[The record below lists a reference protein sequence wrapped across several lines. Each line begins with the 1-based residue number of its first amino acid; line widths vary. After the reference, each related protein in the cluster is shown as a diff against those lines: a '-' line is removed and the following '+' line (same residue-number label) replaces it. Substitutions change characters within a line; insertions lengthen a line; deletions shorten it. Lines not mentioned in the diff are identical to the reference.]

1 MLRFFFN
8 FIFLLLS
15 LQLTLSAKDININ
28 ELVKE
33 ATAINK
39 KVFIFLHRTDCGYC
53 DSMISFTLDDDIVR
67 PLIKNNFLEI
77 HINIFDDNTI
87 FYNDFTGD
95 GRSFAKHIGYN
106 MYPSS
111 IFLDE
116 QSKIIHAEVGYID
129 EKNFPISLNYVISSA
144 YKSMDIVDY
153 EEGKKNE

>member
-1 MLRFFFN
+1 MFRFFFN
-8 FIFLLLS
+8 LIFLLLS

-28 ELVKE
+28 DIVKE
-33 ATAINK
+33 AATTHK

-53 DSMISFTLDDDIVR
+53 ESMISFTLDDDIVR

-87 FYNDFTGD
+87 TYNNFTGD

-111 IFLDE
+111 VFLDE
-116 QSKIIHAEVGYID
+116 KSQIIHAEVGYID
-129 EKNFPISLNYVISSA
+129 ENDFPVSLNYVISGA
-144 YKSMDIVDY
+144 YKNMDIVDY
-153 EEGKKNE
+153 EEGNK